1 MGKLRKQ
8 RCTQNMKTLLKQRL
22 RGELVLLFLARPA
35 GQSVL
40 SSASRPAR
48 RVYDP
53 CPAGRPDSVY
63 VLAGRPASRP
73 AAWMLL
79 YWLRFW
85 PAGRP
90 AAWLA
95 GWLAGWLC
103 LLDVFV
109 HILQYSTQL
118 YSTNTVQYSTAILF
132 SLQYSRVLLILHWCV
147 FVVHWVSCVFSIVVY
162 WCYWCVH

>member
-1 MGKLRKQ
+1 M
-8 RCTQNMKTLLKQRL
+8 
-22 RGELVLLFLARPA
+22 
-35 GQSVL
+35 L

-48 RVYDP
+48 RVYGP
-53 CPAGRPDSVY
+53 RPAGRPDSVC
-63 VLAGRPASRP
+63 VLA
-73 AAWMLL
+73 AAGCLMLL

-85 PAGRP
+85 PAGR
-90 AAWLA
+90 LL

-118 YSTNTVQYSTAILF
+118 YSTNTVQYSTVILF

-147 FVVHWVSCVFSIVVY
+147 LVVHWVSFVFFNFFNSFLLVLLMCSLFSLVLLGFLIDFHLLSATSKSLVF
-162 WCYWCVH
+162 

>member
-1 MGKLRKQ
+1 MLNSIFIRK
-8 RCTQNMKTLLKQRL
+8 TQKTTLHSKYENVTKTKTA
-22 RGELVLLFLARPA
+22 RGTRPA
-35 GQSVL
+35 IS
-40 SSASRPAR
+40 
-48 RVYDP
+48 
-53 CPAGRPDSVY
+53 CPAGRTQF
-63 VLAGRPASRP
+63 
-73 AAWMLL
+73 M
-79 YWLRFW
+79 FW

-90 AAWLA
+90 AGRLPGCFCIGFVFGRPAGRLL

-147 FVVHWVSCVFSIVVY
+147 FVVHWVSCVFSIVFY
-162 WCYWCVH
+162 WCY